1 MTVQKEID
9 QRKTFGRRVALIGGI
24 KAVVALA
31 IAGRMYQLQVL
42 DSEAYATQAEENRI
56 NTRLLI
62 PPRGRIRDRFGE
74 PLAVNRED
82 FRAYIVAERLSDL
95 RATLARLAAILPLDD
110 DDVARVIREVR
121 RRRRFVP
128 VNIVGNLT
136 WEEVARVEANAPDLP
151 GVFIEQGLSRQYPAG
166 SVVSHVIGYIG
177 PANED
182 DLATDGDPLVEL
194 PEFRLGRQGVE
205 RVYDRLLR
213 GKSGYSQVE
222 INAGGRV
229 LRELARKEGTPGT
242 DLTLTLDL
250 GLQRMALFR
259 MAEQESASCVVMDV
273 HSGDVLAMASY
284 PSYDAN
290 PFVNG
295 IPLERWRALLEHPR
309 GPLLNKSVAGQ
320 YAPGS
325 TFKMV
330 TALAALEARTVTPET
345 VHVCVGHIE
354 VGPQRFHCHLRS
366 GHGAVRLKEAIKVS
380 CDVYFYQ
387 VAMATGIDRIAAM
400 ARRLGLGAALGI
412 DLVGERPGLMPDT
425 AWKRATFKD
434 RFHPGETA
442 ISGIGQGFILATP
455 LQLATMTA
463 RLVNGGYAVKPR
475 LLRAPIE
482 PAKDPGA
489 MLRRPFAPLGVSA
502 RNLALVVDAMAA
514 VVNEPGGT
522 ALRVRIDDAAY
533 AIGGKTG
540 TSQVRRISVA
550 ERLRG
555 IFRNEDL
562 PWERRDHALFVCYG
576 PVKSPRYACAVVVEH
591 GGGGGAVAAPIARD
605 VILEAQQRRSADERP
620 RAEIP
625 PSRRAGE

>member
-9 QRKTFGRRVALIGGI
+9 QRKTFGRRVAILAGA

-42 DSEAYATQAEENRI
+42 DTEAYSTQAEENRI
-56 NTRLLI
+56 NTRLLV
-62 PPRGRIRDRFGE
+62 PQRGRIADRFGE
-74 PLAVNRED
+74 PLAINREE
-82 FRAYIVAERLSDL
+82 FRAYVVAERLSDL
-95 RATLARLAAILPLDD
+95 RTTLLRLAAIVPLSDD
-110 DDVARVIREVR
+110 DIARIMREVR

-128 VNIVGNLT
+128 VSVVGNLT

-151 GVFIEQGLSRQYPAG
+151 GVIIEQGLSRQYPAG

-177 PANED
+177 PPNED

-205 RVYDRLLR
+205 RAYDRLLR

-229 LRELARKEGTPGT
+229 LRELARREGTPGT

-250 GLQRMALFR
+250 GLQRAALVR

-273 HSGDVLAMASY
+273 HSGDVLAMVSY

-295 IPLERWRALLEHPR
+295 IPVERWRALLDHPR
-309 GPLLNKSVAGQ
+309 GPLLNKCVAGQ

-330 TALAALEARTVTPET
+330 TALAALEARIITPET
-345 VHVCVGHIE
+345 AHVCAGHIE
-354 VGPQRFHCHLRS
+354 LGSQRFHCHQRA
-366 GHGAVRLKEAIKVS
+366 GHGGVRLREAMKVS
-380 CDVYFYQ
+380 CDVFFYQ
-387 VAMATGIDRIAAM
+387 VAMATGIDRIAEM
-400 ARRLGLGAALGI
+400 ARRFGYGAALGI
-412 DLVGERPGLMPDT
+412 DLAGERPGLMPDT
-425 AWKRATFKD
+425 AWKRKAFND

-482 PAKDPGA
+482 PPKDPGA
-489 MLRRPFAPLGVSA
+489 MLRKPFASLGVSEQ
-502 RNLALVVDAMAA
+502 NLALMLDGMAG

-522 ALRVRIDDAAY
+522 ALHVRIDNTEF

-555 IFRNEDL
+555 IIRNDQL

-576 PVKSPRYACAVVVEH
+576 PVKAPRYACAVVVEH

-605 VILEAQQRRSADERP
+605 VMLEAQIRRSAVERS
-620 RAEIP
+620 RAETP
-625 PSRRAGE
+625 PQRRAGE